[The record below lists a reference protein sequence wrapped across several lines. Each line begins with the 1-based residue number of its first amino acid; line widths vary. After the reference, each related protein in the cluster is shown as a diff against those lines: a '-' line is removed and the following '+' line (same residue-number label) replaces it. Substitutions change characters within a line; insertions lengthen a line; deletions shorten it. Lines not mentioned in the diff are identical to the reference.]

1 MEQKSEFTIE
11 PSGWSL
17 SLKGPL
23 QDTLSFLRFI
33 RIMARRFLR
42 LRFFRHA
49 SASLQG
55 RILLA
60 NLAGLIVMIGG
71 IFYLSHYQE
80 WLVEAKKESL
90 RTQGELIASAIASNA
105 RIEQGNLEINLEE
118 DNQNISANTVS
129 EDNSFTALQLSM
141 HPERVSPILRRLIQ
155 HTKNRAR
162 IYGLDGTMIIDSS
175 TFLSKGQITRFQSS
189 SLPEITKNF
198 WTRTTAFLIEKQLP
212 VYKEIGNAKGTVYPE
227 IRSAL
232 EGATSPLMLLDDKG
246 NQIVSMALPIKR
258 NDAILGALLLSMRP
272 GDIEK
277 SLSEERNR
285 FLLLAIIALI
295 ATILSS
301 FLLARTVAE
310 PIRKLSDAANQVS
323 RDINTRKNLPD
334 YSERKDEVGQLA
346 KAFRAMTKALYHRI
360 EASESF
366 AADVAHELKN
376 PLTAARSTA
385 ESLVYAKT
393 PQQRDELVRQIQNEL
408 KRLNR
413 LISDI
418 SNASKLDAELA
429 RQTMSPTNI
438 TSVVEGVARIFQDIL
453 LEDGRSVKIKFDPS
467 INFENLKVSGHE
479 GRLTQVIT
487 NLVDN
492 AISFSPPNGVVT
504 LNVHQ
509 TPHHIEIIIDD
520 EGPGIPEDRLSMIFD
535 RFYTDRP
542 QSESLRGKNSGLGL
556 SISREIVHAH
566 NGEIWA
572 ENRRNNGSD
581 LLSKAQGARFIVRL
595 PKLATKV
602 RGGLNVGWRN

>member
-1 MEQKSEFTIE
+1 MY
-11 PSGWSL
+11 SL
-17 SLKGPL
+17 
-23 QDTLSFLRFI
+23 FRFI
-33 RIMARRFLR
+33 KIVARRFLR
-42 LRFFRHA
+42 LRLFRHA

-60 NLAGLIVMIGG
+60 NLAGLVVMIGG

-80 WLVEAKKESL
+80 WLVESKKESL
-90 RTQGELIASAIASNA
+90 RTQGELIAAAISSNA
-105 RIEQGNLEINLEE
+105 RIEQGNLEINIEE
-118 DNQNISANTVS
+118 PKQNLTSNSISP
-129 EDNSFTALQLSM
+129 DNSFAALQLSM
-141 HPERVSPILRRLIQ
+141 HPERVSPILKRLIQ

-162 IYGLDGTMIIDSS
+162 IYGLDGTMIIDSA
-175 TFLSKGQITRFQSS
+175 TFLSKGQITGVQVNFKQ
-189 SLPEITKNF
+189 EKTKNF
-198 WTRTTAFLIEKQLP
+198 WTRTTSFLIEKQLP
-212 VYKEIGNAKGTVYPE
+212 VYKEIGNAKGTLYPE
-227 IRSAL
+227 IRLAL
-232 EGATSPLMLLDDKG
+232 QGKTSPLMLLDDKG

-277 SLSEERNR
+277 SLNNERNR
-285 FLLLAIIALI
+285 FLTLGLIALV

-310 PIRKLSDAANQVS
+310 PIRKLADAANQVS
-323 RDINTRKNLPD
+323 RDINSRKNLPEF
-334 YSERKDEVGQLA
+334 SERKDEVGQLA
-346 KAFRAMTKALYHRI
+346 KAFLAMTKALYHRI

-385 ESLVYAKT
+385 ESLVYAKS

-413 LISDI
+413 LISDV

-438 TSVVEGVARIFQDIL
+438 SAVVEGVARIFQDII
-453 LEDGRSVKIKFDPS
+453 LEDGRSIEIKFDPS
-467 INFENLKVSGHE
+467 IVPENLKVSGHE

-492 AISFSPPNGVVT
+492 AISFSPPKGVVT
-504 LNVHQ
+504 LHVHQ
-509 TPHHIEIIIDD
+509 TPHHIEIFIDD

-556 SISREIVHAH
+556 SISREIILAH

-572 ENRRNNGSD
+572 ENRRGDKNKP
-581 LLSKAQGARFIVRL
+581 LGARFIVRL
-595 PKLATKV
+595 PKLPTKI